1 MLNYDDLFLKA
12 SSKNPYSAK
21 WAPIYFE
28 PVMGSGEK
36 ITVAIVAINDDGT
49 EYKAVQAIRAQVI
62 KAMYGSQHKNFSN
75 IIEFIIDD
83 INKHIETNGDFV
95 NWKSSLHGAFLGSP
109 KKSRAENMTGIL
121 RQAIQLT
128 ASLSSLTFNEQVK
141 NINQNDIWSRQFKEQ
156 VIFSDRSLEKYFDAK
171 FEIPN
176 GRPITLFY
184 SSDKLATN
192 TCKLLPAT
200 VNQDYEKNK
209 AKLIDLDFVR
219 EQRVLN
225 FKDKLY
231 ELIINKPSTL
241 SDHTLSSKVVDNIE
255 TSFYNLSQ
263 MGRKMGIKVV
273 DVPSAETASD
283 YLIRQEAA

>member
-1 MLNYDDLFLKA
+1 MLNYEKLFLEA
-12 SSKNPYSAK
+12 SSKNPYKAK

-36 ITVAIVAINDDGT
+36 ITVAIVAMNEDRS
-49 EYKAVQAIRAQVI
+49 EYKAVQAIRPQVI

-75 IIEFIIDD
+75 IIEFIIDN
-83 INKHIETNGDFV
+83 INKHIEINGDFV
-95 NWKSSLHGAFLGSP
+95 NWKSSLYGALLGEP

-128 ASLSSLTFNEQVK
+128 ASLSSLTFDEQVK

-156 VIFSDRSLEKYFDAK
+156 VIFSDRRLEKYFDAK

-184 SSDKLATN
+184 SSDKLAMN

-219 EQRVLN
+219 EQRELN
-225 FKDKLY
+225 FQDKIY

-241 SDHTLSSKVVDNIE
+241 SDHTLSSKVIDNIE

-263 MGRKMGIKVV
+263 MGSKMGIKVV
-273 DVPSAETASD
+273 DVPSPETASD
-283 YLIRQEAA
+283 YLIGQEAA